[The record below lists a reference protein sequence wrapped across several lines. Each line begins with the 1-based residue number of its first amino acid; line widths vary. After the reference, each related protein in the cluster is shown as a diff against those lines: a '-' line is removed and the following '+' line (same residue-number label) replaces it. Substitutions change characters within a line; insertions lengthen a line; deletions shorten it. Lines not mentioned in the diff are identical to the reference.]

1 MLHRLLPLAALLGV
15 LSLTACKD
23 TPPPAA
29 QAPAPIVQG
38 QQLRF
43 VAGHPQLAQLTL
55 SAARPADTVLIELP
69 ARLVWNEERTQ
80 RLFPAF
86 AGRVSAIRADVG
98 QSVKPG
104 AVLATLAS
112 PDFGQ
117 AQSDTVRAQADA
129 RLTAKALQR
138 QRELFEAGIVARK
151 ELEQAEAEAER
162 ARAEADRAL
171 ARTRLYGSSRGVD
184 QQLALSAGMAG
195 VVVERNL
202 NPGQEIRPELAG
214 AGVPALFVVTDPS
227 TLWVQID
234 ARESDVGVVQPGA
247 TFTLTLPAL
256 NGQTFE
262 GRVINAADFI
272 DPQSRTIKIRG
283 QVANAQR
290 LLKAEMLA
298 SARFERRFTDG
309 VVVPATAVLLHGAD
323 HQVFVQTRP
332 GVFEPRNVKLANEG
346 AKDVVIASGLQAG
359 EQVVSENVLL
369 LARMFRMVQSE
380 AQAPAPHTPA
390 VASPAAQSAS
400 TPAGATAR

>member
-1 MLHRLLPLAALLGV
+1 MLHRLLPLAALLGA
-15 LSLTACKD
+15 LGLTACKD
-23 TPPPAA
+23 TPPPVA
-29 QAPAPIVQG
+29 QAPAPIVQN

-43 VAGHPQLAQLTL
+43 ATNHPQLALLTL
-55 SAARPADTVLIELP
+55 SAARPVDTVLIELP
-69 ARLVWNEERTQ
+69 AKLAWNEERTQ

-86 AGRVSAIRADVG
+86 AGRVSTIRADVG
-98 QSVKPG
+98 QTVKPG
-104 AVLATLAS
+104 TVLATLAS
-112 PDFGQ
+112 PEFGQ
-117 AQSDTVRAQADA
+117 AQSDTVRAEADA
-129 RLTAKALQR
+129 RLTAQALQR

-162 ARAEADRAL
+162 ARAEADRAG
-171 ARTRLYGSSRGVD
+171 ARTRLYGSRRGVD
-184 QQLALSAGMAG
+184 QQLTLSAGMAG
-195 VVVERNL
+195 VVVERNV

-234 ARESDVGVVQPGA
+234 AREADVGVVQPGA

-256 NGQTFE
+256 NGQTVE

-283 QVANAQR
+283 QVANPQR

-298 SARFERRFTDG
+298 SARFERRFSAG
-309 VVVPATAVLLHGAD
+309 VAVPATAVLLHGAA

-332 GVFEPRNVKLANEG
+332 GVFEPRTVTLAHEG
-346 AKDVVIASGLQAG
+346 AKEVVIASGLQSD

-369 LARMFRMVQSE
+369 LARMYRMAQAE
-380 AQAPAPHTPA
+380 AQATASRTPA
-390 VASPAAQSAS
+390 ATP
-400 TPAGATAR
+400 PAGAAAR